1 MRILYFDTRSLLYSN
16 NYLNS
21 HPDLY
26 ETYNN
31 HRFSSV
37 SLFLQNVAPDPVSLS
52 RLSNAAQSAGLLLY
66 PTGIRFTRNL
76 LIEHGL
82 FDSKAIAPDINLPI
96 RMQIGDD
103 TDPFRRLLAHAHT
116 LAADW
121 YVCGEVACPEQMES
135 FPGHFLESAFGDG
148 VTEEL
153 TDFIRA
159 L

>member
-1 MRILYFDTRSLLYSN
+1 MKILYFDTISLLYSTG
-16 NYLNS
+16 YLNR
-21 HPDLY
+21 HPDVCKS
-26 ETYNN
+26 YNI
-31 HRFSSV
+31 HRLSSV

-52 RLSNAAQSAGLLLY
+52 RLTHSAQSAGILLY
-66 PTGIRFTRNL
+66 PTGNRFTRSL

-82 FDSKAIAPDINLPI
+82 FDDKAIAPDTNLPI
-96 RMQIGDD
+96 QMRLGDD

-121 YVCGEVACPEQMES
+121 YVCGDVAWPEQMES
-135 FPGHFLESAFGDG
+135 FPGHFLNSGFDDG

-153 TDFIRA
+153 TYLIRT